1 MREQSDYFRQ
11 GNEGRLLWGAA
22 FHRDLNEKKQPIWWR
37 YGGNVSYWW
46 SLGKRQ
52 QWTHHSQ
59 RTEVA
64 GAQKEQGQR
73 DMDGGWIT
81 DSLVESAVKG
91 CVLVS
96 HGRHHKWPQSGW
108 LQATAH
114 FSLTVLEAWKPRPGF
129 HQDWFPLWALGESLF
144 SASLLASGGSYNP
157 WPSLA
162 SDTSPNLC
170 PCLPITSCSMSE
182 GLKISS
188 AFLFKRIPVIGFGVY
203 PESKMIS
210 SWDSYLIT
218 STKIFF
224 PSKVIFTGCGNQNTY
239 CLLNGGEGH
248 YSTRCRDPVEDSNRN
263 STWPGMF

>member
-1 MREQSDYFRQ
+1 
-11 GNEGRLLWGAA
+11 
-22 FHRDLNEKKQPIWWR
+22 
-37 YGGNVSYWW
+37 
-46 SLGKRQ
+46 
-52 QWTHHSQ
+52 
-59 RTEVA
+59 
-64 GAQKEQGQR
+64 
-73 DMDGGWIT
+73 MDGGWIT

-210 SWDSYLIT
+210 SWDSYFNYIHKDLFSKQSHIHRLWESEHIL
-218 STKIFF
+218 STEWGWGALFNPLQGPSGGFQQEFDLTRYVLKDHSVSCVEYSGRDKGESIEMTHF
-224 PSKVIFTGCGNQNTY
+224 PHRFHCFPFNNCGHEWWVCQ
-239 CLLNGGEGH
+239 G
-248 YSTRCRDPVEDSNRN
+248 
-263 STWPGMF
+263 

>member
-1 MREQSDYFRQ
+1 
-11 GNEGRLLWGAA
+11 
-22 FHRDLNEKKQPIWWR
+22 
-37 YGGNVSYWW
+37 
-46 SLGKRQ
+46 
-52 QWTHHSQ
+52 
-59 RTEVA
+59 
-64 GAQKEQGQR
+64 
-73 DMDGGWIT
+73 MDGGWIT

-210 SWDSYLIT
+210 SWDSYFNYIHKDLFSKQSHIHRLWESEHIL
-218 STKIFF
+218 STEWGWGALFNPLQGPSGGFQQEFDLTWYVLKDHSVSCVEYSGRDKGESIEMTHF
-224 PSKVIFTGCGNQNTY
+224 PHRFHCFPFNNCGHEWWVCQDNDRSVFI
-239 CLLNGGEGH
+239 H
-248 YSTRCRDPVEDSNRN
+248 VEN
-263 STWPGMF
+263 FQH

>member
-1 MREQSDYFRQ
+1 
-11 GNEGRLLWGAA
+11 
-22 FHRDLNEKKQPIWWR
+22 
-37 YGGNVSYWW
+37 
-46 SLGKRQ
+46 
-52 QWTHHSQ
+52 
-59 RTEVA
+59 
-64 GAQKEQGQR
+64 
-73 DMDGGWIT
+73 MDGGWIT

-210 SWDSYLIT
+210 SWDSYFNYIHKDLFSKQSHIHRLWESEHIL
-218 STKIFF
+218 STEWGWGALFNPLQGPSGGFQQEFDLTRYVLKDHSVSCVEYSGRDKGESIEMTHF
-224 PSKVIFTGCGNQNTY
+224 PHRFHCFPFNNCGHEWWVCQDNDRSVFI
-239 CLLNGGEGH
+239 H
-248 YSTRCRDPVEDSNRN
+248 VEN
-263 STWPGMF
+263 FQH

>member
-1 MREQSDYFRQ
+1 
-11 GNEGRLLWGAA
+11 
-22 FHRDLNEKKQPIWWR
+22 
-37 YGGNVSYWW
+37 
-46 SLGKRQ
+46 
-52 QWTHHSQ
+52 
-59 RTEVA
+59 
-64 GAQKEQGQR
+64 
-73 DMDGGWIT
+73 MDGGWIT

-108 LQATAH
+108 LQVTAH

-210 SWDSYLIT
+210 SWDSYFNYIHKDLFSKQSHIHRLWESEHIL
-218 STKIFF
+218 STEWGWGALFNPLQGPSGGFQQEFDLTRYVLKDHSVSCVEYSGRDKGESIEMTHF
-224 PSKVIFTGCGNQNTY
+224 PHRFHCFPFNNCGHEWWVCQDNDRSVFI
-239 CLLNGGEGH
+239 H
-248 YSTRCRDPVEDSNRN
+248 VEN
-263 STWPGMF
+263 FQH